1 MNEGSQIPP
10 SQAAQGGQSASS
22 GGKGLGSTAIAIIVI
37 VVVAVVIIGSVGA
50 YLLLR
55 EVVDDIGTYK
65 YTEPV
70 EHEYP
75 AAAYTALDVSNVNGY
90 LRIVGDED
98 ATVIDIDGLK
108 KADTEE
114 ELDDIEL
121 RITEDDGTLV
131 LEVVHDEDNAENEAM
146 DLDITIPSDI
156 VVKNAD
162 SVNGEVEISGVES
175 IVRVDS
181 TNDDIRVEVIGI
193 DSNMSISSTNGA
205 VEVHILTSLDAT
217 IDMSTL
223 NGDIS
228 LNDVSLDLITDEPVD
243 FPYEGVSGT
252 LNSGGFMIEIVT
264 LNGDI
269 DLYAL
274 D

>member
-1 MNEGSQIPP
+1 MNEGSQTPP
-10 SQAAQGGQSASS
+10 SQGAPSDQSVPS

-55 EVVDDIGTYK
+55 EVADEIGLYR
-65 YTEPV
+65 YTEPI

-75 AAAYTALDVSNVNGY
+75 ADSYTALDVSNVNGY
-90 LRIVGDED
+90 IKIVGDED

-108 KADTEE
+108 KAHTEE

-121 RITEDDGTLV
+121 QISDDDGTLV
-131 LEVVHDEDNAENEAM
+131 LLVVHEQDDAENEAL
-146 DLDITIPSDI
+146 DLDITIPSDV

-175 IVRVDS
+175 IVRVDT

-193 DSNMSISSTNGA
+193 DCNMSISSTNGA
-205 VEVHILTSLDAT
+205 IRVYILTSLDAT
-217 IDMSTL
+217 VNISTL

-228 LNDVSLDLITDEPVD
+228 LNDVSLDLTTNEPVD

-252 LNSGGFMIEIVT
+252 LNSGGYEIEIVT

-269 DLYAL
+269 DLYAMT
-274 D
+274 